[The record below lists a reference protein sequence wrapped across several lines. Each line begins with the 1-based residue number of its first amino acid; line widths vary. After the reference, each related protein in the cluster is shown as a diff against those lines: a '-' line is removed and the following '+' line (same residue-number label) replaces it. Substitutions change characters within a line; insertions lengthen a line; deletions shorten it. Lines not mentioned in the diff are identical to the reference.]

1 MKQQHH
7 ILAPKEQIEA
17 FCKKHFIGRL
27 SLFGSILRD
36 DFKPES
42 DVDVLVEF
50 QHGHKI
56 GLLKMARME
65 AELSEM
71 LKRKVDLRTPGDLSR
86 YFRQEVVQNAEV
98 QYAQG

>member
-1 MKQQHH
+1 MTRQHH
-7 ILAPKEQIEA
+7 ILAPKEQLEA
-17 FCKKHFIGRL
+17 FCKKHFIRRL
-27 SLFGSILRD
+27 SLFGSVLRD

-42 DVDVLVEF
+42 DVDILVEF
-50 QHGHKI
+50 QPGHKI
-56 GLLKMARME
+56 GLLKIARME

-86 YFRQEVVQNAEV
+86 YFRQEVVQSAEV

>member
-1 MKQQHH
+1 MIRQHH
-7 ILAPKEQIEA
+7 ILASKEQLET

-50 QHGHKI
+50 QPGHKI

-65 AELSEM
+65 AELSEI
-71 LKRKVDLRTPGDLSR
+71 LKRKVDLRTPADLSR